1 MRMLSSTVDSMM
13 LMTLD
18 PRILSEAK
26 AARERTLESQHQLE
40 RARADFNHE
49 IRRLHAAGGSMRE
62 ISEQLGVSHQRVH
75 QIVAD
80 GAPDDPL
87 LKRLG
92 DRLQRGLGGFSRFEG
107 EAREAVVQA
116 NNAALELGSGSVQ
129 PEHLLLGLA
138 APESGVSA
146 QILRDAGVERDALRA
161 AIEQA
166 GGPSRKRGANGRTPF
181 SPATKKVLE
190 LATKEAVRTG
200 QDRVTVDA
208 LLCGL
213 LDADAPRIGAVL
225 APLGVTPDAI
235 RHALG

>member
-1 MRMLSSTVDSMM
+1 MM

-18 PRILSEAK
+18 PNILSDAK
-26 AARERTLESQHQLE
+26 AARERTLQSQHELE

-80 GAPDDPL
+80 SESADPL
-87 LKRLG
+87 LRRLG
-92 DRLQRGLGGFSRFEG
+92 DRLQRGLGGFGRFEG

-116 NNAALELGSGSVQ
+116 HNAALELGSGSVE

-138 APESGVSA
+138 APQAGSSA
-146 QILRDAGVERDALRA
+146 RILREAGVDRDALRA
-161 AIEQA
+161 AIARA
-166 GGPSRKRGANGRTPF
+166 GGAARKHGGKGRTPF
-181 SPATKKVLE
+181 SATSKKALE
-190 LATKEAVRTG
+190 LAVKRAVRTG
-200 QDRVTVDA
+200 EDCVTGE
-208 LLCGL
+208 GL
-213 LDADAPRIGAVL
+213 LRGLVEADEPRIGAVL

-235 RHALG
+235 SDALGEV